1 MEALG
6 FFLQTLVDGLL
17 LSGGYI
23 LVAVG
28 LALIFGVLDYV
39 NVAHA
44 EFAML
49 GMYIAYWVWR
59 LVGLDPYFALLVTV
73 PFMCAVGFLFY
84 RVMVRPLRGRTH
96 GAHILI
102 TLGLA
107 FILQNVALLLFS
119 ADVRSVDTAYS
130 RSLSL
135 GPVSISLPKLM
146 AFAFAMLMVAGLIIF
161 LNRTK
166 LGRAIRSVAQDE
178 SLAAAFGV
186 NIDRVFTI
194 TVAIALAMAGAAGT
208 IMITYLSVE
217 PIIGQRF
224 ILIAFA
230 IIVLGGMGSIKG
242 ALVAGILVG
251 MVEALGQVYLGGLM
265 GQVLVFSMIILVLY
279 LRPSG
284 LFGRAML

>member
-1 MEALG
+1 MN
-6 FFLQTLVDGLL
+6 FFLQTLVDGVL

-23 LVAVG
+23 LIAVG
-28 LALIFGVLDYV
+28 LALLFGVLDYV

-49 GMYIAYWVWR
+49 GMYIAFWVWR
-59 LVGLDPYFALLVTV
+59 FTGLDPYFTLLITV
-73 PFMCAVGFLFY
+73 PLMCAAGFLFY
-84 RVMVRPLRGRTH
+84 RFMVRPLRDRPH
-96 GAHILI
+96 SAHILI

-107 FILQNVALLLFS
+107 FVLQNVALLLFS
-119 ADVRSVDTAYS
+119 ANVRSVNPPYS
-130 RSLSL
+130 RAVAL
-135 GPVSISLPKLM
+135 GPVSISVPKLM
-146 AFAFAMLMVAGLIIF
+146 AFAFAMVLVVGLIVF

-166 LGRAIRSVAQDE
+166 LGRAIRAVAQDE
-178 SLAAAFGV
+178 SLAGAFGV
-186 NIDRVFTI
+186 NIDRVFAI

-217 PIIGQRF
+217 PTIGQRY

-251 MVEALGQVYLGGLM
+251 LVEALGQVYLGGLS
-265 GQVLVFSMIILVLY
+265 GQILVFSMIIIVLY